1 MIMIKST
8 RMLIVLFCFL
18 GALLPFTAE
27 PANGENR
34 DAKVRQG
41 DQVLEEA
48 NLREAFQQYLGRR
61 LDKERSDVAV
71 SKFKVRGNR
80 TVPAG
85 KVGFELFQKDKRRL
99 QGNVRLIAV
108 VSINGKVINKVTLSG
123 WVDVFESVV
132 CAARNLKRGEALTKD
147 DVYLTRKNISHLK
160 SNYLTAMNQAIG
172 LMVKHNV
179 KADACIKDWMLK
191 KLPVVDRGD
200 LVTILAES
208 AGLKLTVPG
217 RVLMKG
223 YDGELVKVKNL
234 MSKRDIYAKVVDNA
248 TVMVDF

>member
-1 MIMIKST
+1 MVKIARKM
-8 RMLIVLFCFL
+8 IVLFCFL
-18 GALLPFTAE
+18 GTLLPFTAE
-27 PANGENR
+27 PAAGENSG
-34 DAKVRQG
+34 ATTRQG
-41 DQVLEEA
+41 YQVLEEA
-48 NLREAFQQYLGRR
+48 KFREAFQHYLGRR
-61 LDKERSDVAV
+61 LGKKRSDIAV
-71 SKFKVRGNR
+71 SKFKVNGNKA
-80 TVPAG
+80 VPVG
-85 KVGFELFQKDKRRL
+85 KVGFQLFQKDKRRL

-108 VSINGKVINKVTLSG
+108 VRINGKVINKVTLSG
-123 WVDVFESVV
+123 WVDVFDSVV
-132 CAARNLKRGEALTKD
+132 CAARNLKRGQAVTKD

-172 LMVKHNV
+172 LMVKHNIKV
-179 KADACIKDWMLK
+179 DACIKNWMLK

-217 RVLMKG
+217 RVLKKG

>member
-1 MIMIKST
+1 MAKTT
-8 RMLIVLFCFL
+8 RMMIVLVCFL
-18 GALLPFTAE
+18 GALLSFEAE
-27 PANGENR
+27 PAVGENN
-34 DAKVRQG
+34 DAAARQEY
-41 DQVLEEA
+41 QVLKEA
-48 NLREAFQQYLGRR
+48 KFREAFQQYLGRR
-61 LDKERSDVAV
+61 LGKARSDIAV
-71 SKFKVRGNR
+71 SKFKVSGNKS
-80 TVPAG
+80 VPAG
-85 KVGFELFQKDKRRL
+85 KVGLQLFQKDKRRL

-108 VSINGKVINKVTLSG
+108 VSINGNVRNKVTLSG

-147 DVYLTRKNISHLK
+147 DVYVTRKNISHIK
-160 SNYLTAMNQAIG
+160 PNYLTAVNQAIG

-191 KLPVVDRGD
+191 RMPVVDRGD

-248 TVMVDF
+248 TVMVGF